1 MIKSFLHKG
10 LKNFYHTGS
19 KAGIQARHADKLARI
34 LARLEV
40 AATPDDM
47 DAPGY
52 RLHPLKGGRKG
63 IWSVTV
69 HSNWRVTFRFTGQ
82 DVEIVNYEDYH

>member
-40 AATPDDM
+40 AAT
-47 DAPGY
+47 
-52 RLHPLKGGRKG
+52 RT
-63 IWSVTV
+63 IWTLPA
-69 HSNWRVTFRFTGQ
+69 
-82 DVEIVNYEDYH
+82 IACIP